1 MEKNSISIIFLS
13 VTLLLSVLLSGCIQL
28 KKPEFEAPFS
38 GAENINN
45 NPTVLCIQLCQ
56 QKLSEGTDLST
67 GPCLSNNIT
76 ENWVCDVAHD
86 PRQVIDNQPRNQ
98 CPAFLNG
105 TAKHFV
111 EVDTECNLIRI
122 H

>member
-1 MEKNSISIIFLS
+1 MKLS
-13 VTLLLSVLLSGCIQL
+13 SKLISVLVIFILIAFSGCIQL
-28 KKPEFEAPFS
+28 KKPEIETPFS

-56 QKLSEGTDLST
+56 QKLAEGIDLST

-76 ENWVCDVAHD
+76 TNWVCDVAHD
-86 PRQVIDNQPRNQ
+86 PRQAIDNNPDNQ

-111 EVDTECNLIRI
+111 EVNTGCNLIRI